1 MHFGSHF
8 KNGGHFEI
16 FSAKFELD
24 DVKKIK
30 FYVLHVQIHL
40 KKGKYTSFWIL
51 MIILVAILK
60 NGRHFKYFSDN
71 FCDHLK
77 KWRPF
82 LNTAFEIFS
91 ANLRF
96 RTKSIKCIYCM
107 AKYNES

>member
-1 MHFGSHF
+1 MTFLDF
-8 KNGGHFEI
+8 NGGHFEI

-30 FYVLHVQIHL
+30 FDVHVLHVQIHW

-91 ANLRF
+91 ANF
-96 RTKSIKCIYCM
+96 RIQTSCQK
-107 AKYNES
+107 A